1 MHSQDWYTGP
11 LEKPSE
17 EDLRKSVYILKKSL
31 SKLGFIIS
39 EVNCS
44 LPYQVKE
51 QCAQNEKLFCSQET
65 IEKAYVL
72 RVVEDFLGND
82 IDYEDLEESLKLP
95 DKLIKEVKE
104 SVLKFVKTKE
114 YLRNL
119 RPRQA
124 PRKISLSPSVI
135 QQLKECSLTPE
146 VILHLKECIN
156 LQKKSWKDLSLPE
169 RRELFYKI
177 SGTSIDLIAPRVIL
191 KKVEK
196 E

>member
-1 MHSQDWYTGP
+1 LHSQDWYQGP
-11 LEKPSE
+11 LKQPSE
-17 EDLRKSVYILKKSL
+17 EDLQKSVYILKKSL

-44 LPYQVKE
+44 LPYQVQE
-51 QCAQNEKLFCSQET
+51 QRARNEKMFCSQET
-65 IEKAYVL
+65 FEKACVV

-82 IDYEDLEESLKLP
+82 LDAEDLEESLEIP
-95 DKLIKEVKE
+95 ETLINEVKK
-104 SVLKFVKTKE
+104 SASIFQKTKE

-119 RPRQA
+119 RKRQVK
-124 PRKISLSPSVI
+124 RRISLSPSVI
-135 QQLKECSLTPE
+135 QQLKECSLTPAM
-146 VILHLKECIN
+146 ILHLKECIN
-156 LQKKSWKDLSLPE
+156 LQKKPWKDLSLHE